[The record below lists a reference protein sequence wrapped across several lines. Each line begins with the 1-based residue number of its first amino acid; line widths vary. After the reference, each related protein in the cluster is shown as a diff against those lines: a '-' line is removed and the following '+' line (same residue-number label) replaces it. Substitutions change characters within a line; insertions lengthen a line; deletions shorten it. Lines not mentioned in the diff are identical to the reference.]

1 MKFRFTEPLL
11 AALVAVAALSPLAA
25 CSRSSDGSEK
35 TAAERPPV
43 AVEVSRVAPGTLQE
57 RIAVVGTLTPKF
69 EGEVKAEYS
78 GTIAEVFVSEWV
90 PVRKGQLLARFDRR
104 EIEAGVKAMTAAR
117 MQSAVAANRAKRE
130 LERMEKLKGAGLAT
144 QQNLD
149 DARAAFDAAGA
160 QLDAARAQEEM
171 AATRLAKA
179 DVRATMDGV
188 IASRTVNPGDFIE
201 NMGSPR
207 PMFRI
212 VDNSRLEL
220 EVDVPSSLISRV
232 RLGQKLTFA
241 TDAVPAKTFAGTV
254 RFINP
259 AADESSRTVKVNA
272 LVDNPDDVLKSGFF
286 VKGAILTGERSGVLR
301 IPRTALLTWD
311 PVSGA
316 GAVYV
321 VNGDRAQ
328 RRDVTT
334 GAADG
339 DELEVLSGLA
349 ANETVVSRGGFNIR
363 EGDRITIAAGTTGA

>member
-1 MKFRFTEPLL
+1 MTRPSTAYLSTL
-11 AALVAVAALSPLAA
+11 AIAGAVALLAA
-25 CSRSSDGSEK
+25 CSDKSEGG
-35 TAAERPPV
+35 AGAERPPV
-43 AVEVSRVAPGTLQE
+43 AVDVVRIAPGSLTE
-57 RIAVVGTLTPKF
+57 SIAVVGTLTPKF
-69 EGEVKAEYS
+69 EGEIKAEYS
-78 GTIAEVFVSEWV
+78 GTIAEVFVTEWV
-90 PVRKGQLLARFDRR
+90 RVKRGTLLARFDRR
-104 EIEAGVKAMTAAR
+104 EIDAGVKAATAAHL
-117 MQSAVAANRAKRE
+117 QAQVAANRAKRE
-130 LERMEKLKGAGLAT
+130 LERMEQLKSAGLAT

-149 DARAAFDAAGA
+149 DARAAFDTAGA

-212 VDNSRLEL
+212 VDNSRLEID
-220 EVDVPSSLISRV
+220 VDVPSSLISRV
-232 RLGQKLTFA
+232 RLGQTLTFA
-241 TDAVPAKTFAGTV
+241 TDAVPGKTFEGTV

-272 LVDNPDDVLKSGFF
+272 LVDNPDDLLKSGFF

-339 DELEVLSGLA
+339 DMLEVLSGLA
-349 ANETVVSRGGFNIR
+349 ANEAVVSRGGFNIR